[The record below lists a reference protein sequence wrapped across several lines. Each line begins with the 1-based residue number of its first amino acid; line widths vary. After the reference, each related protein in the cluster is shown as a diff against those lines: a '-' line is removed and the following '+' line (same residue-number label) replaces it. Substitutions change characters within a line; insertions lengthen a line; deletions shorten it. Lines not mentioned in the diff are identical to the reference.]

1 MTPPTARIDM
11 VYDTYFGTTV
21 ADPYRWLEDWEG
33 AEARAWL
40 DAQAAC
46 AGVPGC
52 AARTSL
58 LAGSRILPFRGGSPR
73 ALAVGGNETALA
85 AGAHGICD
93 TSALRS
99 GKIGV

>member
-46 AGVPGC
+46 AR
-52 AARTSL
+52 AFLDA
-58 LAGSRILPFRGGSPR
+58 LPEP
-73 ALAVGGNETALA
+73 
-85 AGAHGICD
+85 D
-93 TSALRS
+93 
-99 GKIGV
+99 